1 MIGATDVAE
10 PNSDKVE
17 IYLHHTQHCSR
28 RTGIPQDV
36 RALNTSMSE
45 TTAKNGRT
53 QVVH

>member
-10 PNSDKVE
+10 PNSDKVD

-28 RTGIPQDV
+28 RTG
-36 RALNTSMSE
+36 R
-45 TTAKNGRT
+45 NGRT